1 MNKPSL
7 LGRKKRRAPGLMLTP
22 LLDMFTIILIFLLV
36 SFDNEDYGFRLE
48 DGLTPPKSSA
58 QSIFKPAVN
67 VAITKSAVLV
77 EREALV
83 ALTDGKAP
91 EALYLADLA
100 PPLVARLREIY
111 AERYADDDVA
121 PPADGSEPAEDVE
134 EDDAILIIQADKD
147 LDYKTIHLV
156 MNSAR
161 EAGFYKYR
169 LVVVRK

>member
-1 MNKPSL
+1 MPSL
-7 LGRKKRRAPGLMLTP
+7 LGRKKKRAPALMLTP

-36 SFDNEDYGFRLE
+36 SFDNEDYDFRLQE
-48 DGLTPPKSSA
+48 GLTPPKSSA

-67 VAITKSAVLV
+67 VAITKSGVLV
-77 EREALV
+77 ERDELL

-91 EALYLADLA
+91 EELYAADLA
-100 PPLVARLREIY
+100 PAIVDRLKEIY
-111 AERYADDDVA
+111 AERFAANDVA
-121 PPADGSEPAEDVE
+121 VPEDGSAPEGDVE

-147 LDYKTIHLV
+147 LDYRTIHLV
-156 MNSAR
+156 MSSAR